1 MSKVHKKEGLVVP
14 RGDGFDVS
22 FAEYHTSEKLADFRL
37 VLNDRH
43 YNVGETDVAYRVVN
57 HWDQS
62 DLMPDGVVA
71 GGWRKFN
78 YVEMTWLR
86 IVQHLRDFGMP
97 LKTILKAKQG
107 VIEWHKDTDSY
118 PYFEYYV
125 AAGLISDL
133 DTYVAVTKDG
143 RAGLVS
149 TDEIPLLRLT
159 NEGALDLVLISI
171 KGIIK
176 AFGVKNIPDPKLTLT
191 LGKKEA
197 EIFSILAGE
206 NKEVKVGMKNK
217 AINDVETVQILGVKD
232 SLNEIDKKFKLG
244 KLFGEVT
251 IKYENGVQQSREV
264 RARRRFK

>member
-14 RGDGFDVS
+14 RGDGFDIS
-22 FAEYHTSEKLADFRL
+22 FAQYHTSEKLADFRF
-37 VLNDRH
+37 VLNDRI
-43 YNVGETDVAYRVVN
+43 YSVGETDVAYRVVN

-97 LKTILKAKQG
+97 LKLILKAKQG

-133 DTYVAVTKDG
+133 DTYVVIAKDG
-143 RAGLVS
+143 RAGLAS
-149 TDEIPLLRLT
+149 ADEIPLLKYT
-159 NEGALDLVLISI
+159 KDAPLDLVLISL
-171 KGIIK
+171 KGIIR
-176 AFGVKNIPDPKLTLT
+176 AFGKKNIPDPEFRLSI
-191 LGKKEA
+191 GKKES
-197 EIFSILAGE
+197 EIFMALAGE
-206 NKEVKVGMKNK
+206 NKEVKVGMKNRT
-217 AINDVETVQILGVKD
+217 INDVETVQVLGIKD
-232 SLNEIDKKFKLG
+232 SFNQIDKKFKQG